1 MARQSHV
8 PVRRCVA
15 CGNKAPQSALIRIA
29 KTPGGRMIVD
39 IDGKMPG
46 RGAYLC
52 PSKSCWGDSL
62 KRNRLDY
69 VLRGR
74 VAQEDRQLLQEYAES
89 MA

>member
-1 MARQSHV
+1 
-8 PVRRCVA
+8 
-15 CGNKAPQSALIRIA
+15 
-29 KTPGGRMIVD
+29 MIVD